1 MKTEW
6 RLVEKFGKTYAQCR
20 DATCADGE
28 WASPLFPVV
37 KNRETIYQ
45 QTFFVWEESIGMY
58 RRKFAID

>member
-37 KNRETIYQ
+37 KKQETVYE
-45 QTFFVWEESIGMY
+45 QTFYVWEESIKMY
-58 RRKFAID
+58 RRKFSID